1 MRQSSIRTRLTTSY
15 LLLVLICLV
24 LVAIFV
30 TWRLQVQYTET
41 YGRVIVTQSRLIARM
56 LEEYAEEGT
65 APVSRL
71 ERLAQEFKWRRDAT
85 IRVLD
90 FGAIAGAGVA
100 GPPEVRAVT
109 ACVTRVLGRPQP
121 TPETVREGLAACPS
135 RMLRADAQ
143 TGQVQMFAAS
153 PIVLGTR
160 PIGIVQVAVPTR
172 WVWDQLRAMV
182 PWLALALGAGLLVA
196 WYVGA
201 RLARGVVE
209 PIDELTAVASRMS
222 AGDLGSVVR
231 PRGRDEIG
239 RLGEMF
245 NRMADR
251 LAGMIATLSAERTKL
266 EVVVSGM
273 VDGVIATDR
282 DGAVILTNRAAADL
296 VQARLPALP
305 RSRPAARVVPGP
317 RLKLLLHEAAQSGR
331 VSAEELPPAE
341 VGDRL
346 VEVHCAP
353 ITGAGGRPTGAV
365 AVLRDV
371 TDLRRLERLRREL
384 TANVSHELRTPLTSI
399 KGFAETLL
407 GGAMRDEAT
416 CRHFLEIIDKESN
429 RLVKLVDDLLDLSR
443 LENKRISLELSAVD
457 VGEVIQETVARLRPL
472 AGARD
477 FDLHPAAPEVVALAD
492 RDRLAQ
498 VLTNLLDNAIKF
510 TPDGGRIAV
519 DWRTANGEV
528 EVTVADSGQGIAETD
543 LPHVFERFY
552 KADRAR
558 AATPGGS
565 GLGLAI
571 TRHIVEAHGGRIRVA
586 STPGVGTTFT
596 FTLPRDGE

>member
-1 MRQSSIRTRLTTSY
+1 
-15 LLLVLICLV
+15 
-24 LVAIFV
+24 
-30 TWRLQVQYTET
+30 
-41 YGRVIVTQSRLIARM
+41 
-56 LEEYAEEGT
+56 
-65 APVSRL
+65 
-71 ERLAQEFKWRRDAT
+71 
-85 IRVLD
+85 
-90 FGAIAGAGVA
+90 
-100 GPPEVRAVT
+100 
-109 ACVTRVLGRPQP
+109 
-121 TPETVREGLAACPS
+121 
-135 RMLRADAQ
+135 
-143 TGQVQMFAAS
+143 
-153 PIVLGTR
+153 
-160 PIGIVQVAVPTR
+160 
-172 WVWDQLRAMV
+172 
-182 PWLALALGAGLLVA
+182 
-196 WYVGA
+196 
-201 RLARGVVE
+201 
-209 PIDELTAVASRMS
+209 
-222 AGDLGSVVR
+222 
-231 PRGRDEIG
+231 
-239 RLGEMF
+239 MF

-251 LAGMIATLSAERTKL
+251 LAGTIATLSAERTKL

-282 DGAVILTNRAAADL
+282 DGTVILTNRAAADL
-296 VQARLPALP
+296 VQAGRPASP
-305 RSRPAARVVPGP
+305 RSRPTTRVVPGP

-443 LENKRISLELSAVD
+443 LENKRISLELSPVE

-477 FDLHPAAPEVVALAD
+477 FDLRPAAPEVIALAD

-498 VLTNLLDNAIKF
+498 ILTNLLDNAIKF

-528 EVTVADSGQGIAETD
+528 EVTVADSGQGIAEAD

-586 STPGVGTTFT
+586 STPGAGTTFT